1 MIAGLPWS
9 AWLLLI
15 AAIAPALAL
24 TGFFYLRRRG
34 KWGDG

>member
-15 AAIAPALAL
+15 ASIAPGLAL
-24 TGFFYLRRRG
+24 TAFFYVRRRRAR
-34 KWGDG
+34 DDH